1 MTGFGKATTE
11 IPGKKI
17 NVEIRCLN
25 SKQLDINAKMPWIYR
40 EKEIEIREI
49 IQKSLE
55 RGKIDLS
62 IFVDLQDDHSA
73 PTINKEVVKSYYNQ
87 LKEVTGELYI
97 DSDEQLLSVIMR
109 LPETLR
115 TEKEALTENEWE
127 ILSGL
132 ITDAIQQADKYRLD
146 EGRALDKDIRFR
158 IDNITTFLKEIEPFE
173 QERIEKYREKI
184 LTALD
189 SFSKENVDMNR
200 FEQELIFY
208 IEKLDINEEKVR
220 LRKHCE
226 YFLETIDSDGFN
238 GKKMGFI
245 TQEIGREINTIGS
258 KANDATIQGIVVR
271 MKDELEK
278 VKEQVLNIL

>member
-17 NVEIRCLN
+17 NVEIRSLN